1 MAVDAGKSGW
11 DGSEIMAMAT
21 EQATRVDRTTAAVKA
36 HKDSVRL
43 DFADIVS
50 YLKDHLGA
58 GPVSVITDGADA
70 KTIARW
76 ASGESTPRTI
86 DFERRLRAA
95 YHIFQVIQAVEAPPT
110 IRAWFLGMNP
120 QLDDEAPVEA
130 LVGGR
135 ERQVFSAARAFVN
148 GG

>member
-1 MAVDAGKSGW
+1 
-11 DGSEIMAMAT
+11 MAT
-21 EQATRVDRTTAAVKA
+21 RQTAGADRTTVAVKA

-50 YLKDHLGA
+50 YLKDHLGLGA
-58 GPVSVITDGADA
+58 VSIITDGADA

-76 ASGESTPRTI
+76 ASGGCTPRTA

-95 YHIFQVIQAVEAPPT
+95 YHVFQVIQAVEAPPT

-130 LVGGR
+130 LAGGR
-135 ERQVFSAARAFVN
+135 ERQVLSAARAFVS